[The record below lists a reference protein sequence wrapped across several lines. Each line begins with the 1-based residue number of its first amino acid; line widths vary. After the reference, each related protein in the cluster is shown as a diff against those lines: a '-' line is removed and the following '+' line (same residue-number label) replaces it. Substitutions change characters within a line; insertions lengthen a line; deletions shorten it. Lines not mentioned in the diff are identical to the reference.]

1 MGKHSSR
8 ENKKMKLRKI
18 AAVAMLVTGLI
29 AIAVP
34 AAMADDSFKSG
45 TTIRSLLT
53 DSVGKR
59 VGVRLD
65 SREELEGTVTAVG
78 DQLVQISKLAGRDY
92 YDAYVSIDRISAV
105 ILKTR

>member
-1 MGKHSSR
+1 
-8 ENKKMKLRKI
+8 MKLRKI
-18 AAVAMLVTGLI
+18 ATVAMLVTGLI

>member
-1 MGKHSSR
+1 
-8 ENKKMKLRKI
+8 MKLRKI
-18 AAVAMLVTGLI
+18 AAVALLVTGLM
-29 AIAVP
+29 ALAVP
-34 AAMADDSFKSG
+34 AAIADDAFKSG

>member
-1 MGKHSSR
+1 MKIP
-8 ENKKMKLRKI
+8 KM
-18 AAVAMLVTGLI
+18 AAVAVLLTGLI
-29 AIAVP
+29 AIAAP
-34 AAMADDSFKSG
+34 AAMADDAFKAG
-45 TTIRSLLT
+45 TTIRNLLT

-92 YDAYVSIDRISAV
+92 FDAYVSIDRISAV

>member
-1 MGKHSSR
+1 
-8 ENKKMKLRKI
+8 MKLRKI

>member
-1 MGKHSSR
+1 
-8 ENKKMKLRKI
+8 MKLRKI

-29 AIAVP
+29 AIVVP